1 MTQLPIQPTAYR
13 VTSTAVTGVII
24 SNAGRV
30 EMAYLLRN
38 THATVSVFFGDSA
51 VTTATG
57 YELRAG
63 EAMALGLSVFQ
74 TLYGVS
80 PSDVVIDVI
89 ERVSQ

>member
-1 MTQLPIQPTAYR
+1 MVQLPIQPTAYR
-13 VTSTAVTGVII
+13 VTSTAVSGVII
-24 SNAGRV
+24 TNDGRV

-38 THATVSVFFGDSA
+38 THASVSVFFGDVN
-51 VTTATG
+51 VTTANG

-63 EAMALGLSVFQ
+63 EAMALGLSVLQ

-80 PSDVVIDVI
+80 PSDVIIDVI